1 MILEISRK
9 MGFLSLV
16 WSPMDLQLR
25 TKFTYFD
32 TKFVMD
38 FVHLL
43 NMFIAYDYGIF
54 SVGYEHIFLQMLLT
68 CALLLQVSLIYM
80 LSVSMQKLFFFHLRE
95 QKNLHM

>member
-1 MILEISRK
+1 
-9 MGFLSLV
+9 
-16 WSPMDLQLR
+16 
-25 TKFTYFD
+25 
-32 TKFVMD
+32 MD

-54 SVGYEHIFLQMLLT
+54 SVGYEHISLQMLLT

-95 QKNLHM
+95 QKNLHMWMRITYLYIEDKYHSLSLFEKEQFFIHNDVPAR